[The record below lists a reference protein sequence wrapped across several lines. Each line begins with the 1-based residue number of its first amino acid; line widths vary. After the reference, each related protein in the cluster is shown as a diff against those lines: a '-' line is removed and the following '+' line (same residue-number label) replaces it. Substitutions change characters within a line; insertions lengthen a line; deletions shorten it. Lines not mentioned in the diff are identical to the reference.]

1 MAGLVKRPG
10 MGPGKKAPI
19 KKVAPVEEKA
29 PEVVI
34 DDAVEEEKVIESV
47 EELLEET
54 TQEVEEVKEVESKP
68 EEPIASVVVE
78 EVEEEKPKKKASKKK
93 TSKKKEKEE
102 VAEDTTDNVVE
113 NKEEDLGPYK
123 SKPLSESMEF
133 MLKVTEC
140 TTPEWENRK
149 AVITEQVESMHIDPD
164 ATPGEMRYLIA
175 DIDAALSQLKV
186 YRSNADQQFTPLL
199 KHIQYIAN
207 KAGTVGKNS
216 EERKVNAIEGLIRY
230 KANPD
235 DTEYTNLLEVQ
246 SYAENQIKFYDE
258 MINILQDKKAML
270 ITFSS
275 VVKTEAQLG
284 GY

>member
-19 KKVAPVEEKA
+19 KKAAPVEEKA

-54 TQEVEEVKEVESKP
+54 TQEVEVVESKP

-78 EVEEEKPKKKASKKK
+78 EEKPKKKTSKKK
-93 TSKKKEKEE
+93 ASKKKEKEE
-102 VAEDTTDNVVE
+102 VIEDTADNVVE
-113 NKEEDLGPYK
+113 SKEEDLGPYK

>member
-19 KKVAPVEEKA
+19 KKAAPVEEKA

-54 TQEVEEVKEVESKP
+54 TQEVEVVESKP

-78 EVEEEKPKKKASKKK
+78 EEKPKKKTSKKK
-93 TSKKKEKEE
+93 ASKKKEKEE
-102 VAEDTTDNVVE
+102 VIEDTADNVVE

>member
-19 KKVAPVEEKA
+19 KKAAPVEEKA

-54 TQEVEEVKEVESKP
+54 AQEVEVVESKP

-78 EVEEEKPKKKASKKK
+78 EEKPKKKASKKK
-93 TSKKKEKEE
+93 ASKKKEKEE
-102 VAEDTTDNVVE
+102 VVEDTADNVVE
-113 NKEEDLGPYK
+113 SKEEDLGPYK

-235 DTEYTNLLEVQ
+235 AEYTNLLEVQ

>member
-19 KKVAPVEEKA
+19 KKTIPVEEKI

-34 DDAVEEEKVIESV
+34 DDATEEEKVIESV

-54 TQEVEEVKEVESKP
+54 TQEIEAVESEP
-68 EEPIASVVVE
+68 EEPIASVV
-78 EVEEEKPKKKASKKK
+78 VEEEKPKKKASKKK

-102 VAEDTTDNVVE
+102 VVAKDTVENVVE
-113 NKEEDLGPYK
+113 NKDEEDFGPYK

-133 MLKVTEC
+133 MLKITEC